1 MINIKK
7 TINVLSQE
15 VKKDVKFSVPL
26 AFLSQYS
33 FKIPRKVIFLIVL
46 LIPAIILNIQAQQT
60 NTGSGSWDDF
70 QNWWNTVKDKGLGGA
85 VNGMVSSVMG
95 MQDCDEATKVL
106 TNTLMPGDIMS
117 LFPMTVSIIEG
128 LVTVD
133 NFQHNA
139 QSNLVQAMDIKQG
152 VFSFLMTII
161 KFGAVIAC
169 VFGIVQ
175 HYIKTEDHHSVAAY
189 FGYFKFIPLMILFAM
204 STPLANTLYS
214 KQQGVVNV
222 SFAQMS
228 GKIKNALK
236 NNEAVLKQSIL
247 DEIQSNCSE
256 TTNEDGVTS
265 GNEIS
270 SIGRMMVGIK
280 FKMTVWELDA
290 RASISSFLCLI
301 IVGAFSVASVMMTVM
316 TFLFFKVMMAGVSIV
331 FCLSFIPQFKNSWVS
346 YISNFMNILL
356 WAPIFN
362 AILLGFF
369 SLVSGAISPSL
380 SIGNLIYLTLL
391 VTAMA
396 SQIIPLTT
404 AASNLIISGA
414 GSGASSAAGAL
425 NGTNLQ
431 DIAGRMLK

>member
-1 MINIKK
+1 MINLKK
-7 TINVLSQE
+7 TYNVLSQE
-15 VKKDVKFSVPL
+15 YKKNVSFSIPL
-26 AFLSQYS
+26 SFLSQYS
-33 FKIPRKVIFLIVL
+33 FKIPRKTLLIIAL
-46 LIPAIILNIQAQQT
+46 FIPAIILNIQGQQT
-60 NTGSGSWDDF
+60 TGSGSWDDF
-70 QNWWNTVKDKGLGGA
+70 QMWWNTVKDKGLGGA

-95 MQDCDEATKVL
+95 MQDCDEATKIL
-106 TNTLMPGDIMS
+106 TSSLMPGDIMS

-139 QSNLVQAMDIKQG
+139 QGNLVSAMNIKQG
-152 VFSFLMTII
+152 VFSFLLSII
-161 KFGAVIAC
+161 KVFAVIAC
-169 VFGIVQ
+169 VWRIVE
-175 HYIKTEDHHSVAAY
+175 HYLKTEDHGSVAAY
-189 FGYFKFIPLMILFAM
+189 FGYFKFIPLCILFAL

-222 SFAQMS
+222 SFQQMS

-236 NNEAVLKQSIL
+236 NNEAVLKQTIL

-256 TTNEDGVTS
+256 ASNEDGVATGS
-265 GNEIS
+265 EIS
-270 SIGRMMVGIK
+270 SWGRMMVKIN
-280 FKMTVWELDA
+280 FKLTIWELDA
-290 RASISSFLCLI
+290 RASISSFLSLI

-316 TFLFFKVMMAGVSIV
+316 TFLFFKVLMAGVGIV
-331 FCLSFIPQFKNSWVS
+331 FLLGFIPQFKNAWVS
-346 YISNFMNILL
+346 YLSNFMNLLL

-369 SLVSGAISPSL
+369 AIVSGAISPSL

-396 SQIIPLTT
+396 SQIIPLTQS
-404 AASNLIISGA
+404 AASLIISGA